1 MKWGLRLE
9 RIKGSWCIRR
19 RDKGQITQSLF
30 NKASRNHTI
39 LYISTTTHN
48 IYSCHYRHERKLLAI
63 WLVRVVQ
70 AIPKT
75 IEIINVA
82 PIAWRHCTRRTQDS
96 DDLNWT
102 WSESLFPAVQLPWFR
117 RELCKIPR
125 EGSSSTGLC
134 SGNIYE
140 PESPVWQ
147 EMPNGARGT
156 HISVATHSCLIG
168 LKIHSTFWHFKSY
181 PCTHS

>member
-39 LYISTTTHN
+39 LYLSTITHN
-48 IYSCHYRHERKLLAI
+48 IYGCHYRHERKLLAI

-70 AIPKT
+70 ATPKT

-82 PIAWRHCTRRTQDS
+82 RIAEDTAHVGHRTLMIWIGP
-96 DDLNWT
+96 DLKASFLQSSFHGSKKNYAKYQGK
-102 WSESLFPAVQLPWFR
+102 EAVQRAYAAAISMNQSHQYGKKCLMVHVA
-117 RELCKIPR
+117 L
-125 EGSSSTGLC
+125 T
-134 SGNIYE
+134 YQ
-140 PESPVWQ
+140 WQ
-147 EMPNGARGT
+147 HTA
-156 HISVATHSCLIG
+156 V
-168 LKIHSTFWHFKSY
+168 
-181 PCTHS
+181 

>member
-9 RIKGSWCIRR
+9 RIKGSWYIRR

-39 LYISTTTHN
+39 LYLSTITHN
-48 IYSCHYRHERKLLAI
+48 IYCCYYRHERKVLAI

-70 AIPKT
+70 VTPKT

-82 PIAWRHCTRRTQDS
+82 PIAEDTAHVGLRT
-96 DDLNWT
+96 LTVWIG
-102 WSESLFPAVQLPWFR
+102 SELKASFLQSSLTMV
-117 RELCKIPR
+117 
-125 EGSSSTGLC
+125 
-134 SGNIYE
+134 
-140 PESPVWQ
+140 
-147 EMPNGARGT
+147 PNRKYQGKEAIQRAYAAAISMNQSHQNGKKCHGACGT

-181 PCTHS
+181 PYTHS